1 MRAAAVPLVACAGNA
16 YYHACCDVAETRPHG
31 RLMIVSHSR
40 LLSSTNCTMAVMP
53 RATKG
58 IGRTGS
64 KHKKKAAAGP
74 EAQSTISEGVSGP
87 PSNPVPQ
94 KTATAVDQ
102 VAAQAGPAEDD
113 LVECFRRLRPPDPSE
128 PCDHPR
134 YADPSWNG
142 FEKVGYRGCGHAYGD
157 EKWDRCSPCSSLA
170 MTFGDRRGR

>member
-1 MRAAAVPLVACAGNA
+1 
-16 YYHACCDVAETRPHG
+16 
-31 RLMIVSHSR
+31 
-40 LLSSTNCTMAVMP
+40 MP
-53 RATKG
+53 RGTSG

-94 KTATAVDQ
+94 KTATTVDQ

-113 LVECFRRLRPPDPSE
+113 LVDCFRITLRPPDPPE
-128 PCDHPR
+128 PCPHPR

-142 FEKVGYRGCGHAYGD
+142 FEKVGYRGASSGAYGD
-157 EKWDRCSPCSSLA
+157 NHKTRGIQTC
-170 MTFGDRRGR
+170 RRA